1 MDYSKLNETGD
12 KVLTAQK
19 VKIDLNTKC
28 SYCAT
33 RNLSNYFHSE
43 KVCVRKHH
51 EAIDSYFS
59 DEE

>member
-28 SYCAT
+28 SYCESWDAT
-33 RNLSNYFHSE
+33 NDPPNWGLTNNQPVSLEIKTR
-43 KVCVRKHH
+43 
-51 EAIDSYFS
+51 D
-59 DEE
+59 D